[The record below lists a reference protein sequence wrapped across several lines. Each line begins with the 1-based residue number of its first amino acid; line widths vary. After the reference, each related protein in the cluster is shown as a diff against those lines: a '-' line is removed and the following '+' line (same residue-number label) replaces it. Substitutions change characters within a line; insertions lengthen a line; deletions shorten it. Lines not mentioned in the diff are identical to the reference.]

1 MYYCEEE
8 KDVRYV
14 DFIRDTNVYEAMPV
28 PSNQTKNEGINTALA
43 GTRRSYD
50 IDVLLDD
57 IKNFIKINRLRVGE
71 YFKDFDP
78 LRKGII
84 PENKFAGVISQMK
97 IDLDDKQ
104 IELLRKRYL
113 LPNDSSKV
121 NYDKFLS

>member
-57 IKNFIKINRLRVGE
+57 IKNFI
-71 YFKDFDP
+71 
-78 LRKGII
+78 
-84 PENKFAGVISQMK
+84 
-97 IDLDDKQ
+97 
-104 IELLRKRYL
+104 
-113 LPNDSSKV
+113 
-121 NYDKFLS
+121 